1 MRTLQHRLVSDLAGE
16 PLLVYLLEDLLS
28 YDAYDETG
36 DITLM
41 VEQFEQ
47 EQATIYIFRESR
59 LLDVCDLVYS
69 DLERDIEEIMMV
81 NYSIHLGFRKGVLP
95 TVGFVSAIS
104 RGVFL
109 VRDRELTRGGELV
122 ELCYLVFGRIS
133 NLNLL
138 FLRREGI
145 AVSSMVEEVLSTYD
159 VPFANFRDEADLHE
173 KGLEQIS
180 RWLQAG

>member
-47 EQATIYIFRESR
+47 EQATIYIFREGR

-69 DLERDIEEIMMV
+69 DLEKDIEKIMMV

-95 TVGFVSAIS
+95 TVGFASAIS

-133 NLNLL
+133 NLKLL

-159 VPFANFRDEADLHE
+159 VPFASFRDEADLHE